1 MVELISTYTLG
12 EFVGFCAILMGLVLA
27 GVKLFNYLNSQ
38 FHFVETKR
46 TKIDNLNAKLDSLL
60 EKVEKNE
67 EDTQILKEASISRIK
82 GKIVDRHKQ
91 YMALGRI
98 DYRTLDYLQAQF
110 RAYEKMGG
118 NSYVHELMR
127 DLEGLP
133 LKD

>member
-91 YMALGRI
+91 YMALGCI